1 MGDLLSLSITPNYLQ
16 EIGFVTEEEAESAKK
31 NGIAFLMKQALDGV
45 VPTPWTLML
54 DKWRMAVFNGD
65 LSEDKMNDYW
75 WELREKYQGVRSPNE
90 RPADAF
96 DPCLLYT
103 SPSPRD

>member
-1 MGDLLSLSITPNYLQ
+1 
-16 EIGFVTEEEAESAKK
+16 
-31 NGIAFLMKQALDGV
+31 MKQALDGV

-65 LSEDKMNDYW
+65 LSEDEMNDYW

-96 DPCLLYT
+96 DPGAKYHIPGNT
-103 SPSPRD
+103 PTQDII